1 MSTPRTDSS
10 SPPRY
15 EAGDDSRSYTNKSDT
30 LPSSAFEPR
39 YVYYRVYSWD
49 GMVHCKKKYGPS
61 SCIGRIKATSVLPPY
76 TVASLKR
83 ALVGIWANT
92 DTCLIEK
99 AGVGVGCTSALV
111 QAEGL
116 PDLCGTFTN
125 LFQTRD
131 ARTAMVGSARVDI
144 LTGDLGATAHIAV
157 AVVFLTT
164 PKERLSVASDD
175 GTDDEVGD
183 GLPPLYYRLYN
194 RGGEERSMRH
204 FDASEP
210 ALGRLKRESIAPPRN
225 ALSVKRRIARVEGKP
240 IYQLA
245 DLFADTTA
253 NNPSPS
259 GALVENISGSTMT
272 NPILIVQPERRAGL
286 YNRPVLVVALRTQG
300 DPYHGYGRWLSP
312 SVGDTLY
319 TDGVARYES
328 SAYGGDRM
336 WYVYTA
342 VDESG
347 KTGYSAHS
355 QRHRAR
361 GDATFNDVPELCMV

>member
-1 MSTPRTDSS
+1 MSTPRTDRS

-61 SCIGRIKATSVLPPY
+61 SCIGRIKATSVPPPY

-83 ALVGIWANT
+83 ALV
-92 DTCLIEK
+92 
-99 AGVGVGCTSALV
+99 

-116 PDLCGTFTN
+116 PDPGGALTN

-131 ARTAMVGSARVDI
+131 ARTAMVESAQVDI
-144 LTGDLGATAHIAV
+144 FTGDLGATAHTAV

-164 PKERLSVASDD
+164 PKERLPVASDD
-175 GTDDEVGD
+175 GADDEVGD

-300 DPYHGYGRWLSP
+300 DPYHGLGLWLSP

-328 SAYGGDRM
+328 NAYGGDRV

-342 VDESG
+342 VDESR

-355 QRHRAR
+355 QLLDEPSSSW
-361 GDATFNDVPELCMV
+361 GCNIQ